1 MEVFLDFVKRMT
13 CYLIVVTVAS
23 TLLLEVFDYERY
35 ILGWVWGC
43 AINLLYLLILG
54 LWGYKLRHKELRTIE
69 KATKLGTLIRIT
81 LVAIGT
87 LLAVYLF
94 ENFPFVPYMLGLML
108 WRPLMI
114 YERIR
119 YNQADSPNVI

>member
-69 KATKLGTLIRIT
+69 KATKLGTLISIT

-108 WRPLMI
+108 WRPLTI

>member
-81 LVAIGT
+81 RSPSAPCWPFI
-87 LLAVYLF
+87 YL
-94 ENFPFVPYMLGLML
+94 
-108 WRPLMI
+108 
-114 YERIR
+114 RIFR
-119 YNQADSPNVI
+119 LYHICWA

>member
-43 AINLLYLLILG
+43 AIYLLYLLILG
-54 LWGYKLRHKELRTIE
+54 LWVYKLRHKELRTIE

-108 WRPLMI
+108 WRPLTI